1 MRFQICHQMKVLL
14 VLLVLLELAHPTTNQ
29 LTLTHLNIWFDIDMI
44 VINVLMFC
52 VLSSWSLFRRQRH
65 YITLLPINIHWQGFI
80 ERVVLPAWV
89 LILSHLIKIEE
100 NVSMLL
106 IWEDIFFSLTWSFSY
121 FSLALSIS
129 AYASSFSFCNLKNID

>member
-1 MRFQICHQMKVLL
+1 MRFQICHQMK

-80 ERVVLPAWV
+80 ERAACLSLDLKSLDQDWRKCLNVVNLGR
-89 LILSHLIKIEE
+89 H
-100 NVSMLL
+100 
-106 IWEDIFFSLTWSFSY
+106 IFFTDLKFFIFFPSSVY
-121 FSLALSIS
+121 IS
-129 AYASSFSFCNLKNID
+129 VCILFLLL